1 MADTTV
7 TVQETRRQP
16 FVWRATDLFWVAGA
30 ILMLIGAWGMWQRL
44 TGGLGPTA
52 LGSYVPWGLWV
63 GFYDYL
69 VWLEVGSL
77 LVFTTLLYLVG
88 ARAMTPMK
96 PLVLFT
102 GFIVL
107 VMALLVVFLD
117 LGQAFRFWRV
127 LVNPEFSSMIAVMVW
142 LHLLYLLVLLAELAL
157 VMGVGSFGENTRER
171 WLKILA
177 FVSLPM
183 GLALILV
190 SGSVFGVVAARPLWN
205 TSALPV
211 MFLVS
216 AIAAGSA
223 LLLLLTVLF
232 WPNKEEAAYQ
242 ENVARLARLTGW
254 LLLAGVFAAGIIG
267 LTSLYQGGNPMRT
280 EAIMLILTGPFWWS
294 FWLVH
299 VLLGVFVPVLLLFQ
313 RGEQPRWAGI
323 AALLSVVT
331 FVAVTLNVVIPTL
344 ATPELEG
351 LAGAFVHDK
360 LNFNYVPNLVEWLVI
375 LFVVGLGGMLY
386 GLGLRFLPVLRS
398 AKEEA

>member
-1 MADTTV
+1 MAETTV
-7 TVQETRRQP
+7 PSQETRRQP
-16 FVWRATDLFWVAGA
+16 FVWRATDLFWVAG
-30 ILMLIGAWGMWQRL
+30 IVLMLAGAWGLWQRL
-44 TGGLGPTA
+44 ADGLGPTA
-52 LGSYVPWGLWV
+52 LSSYVPWGLWV
-63 GFYDYL
+63 GFYDFL

-77 LVFTTLLYLVG
+77 LVFTTLLYLGRVK
-88 ARAMTPMK
+88 ALAPMK
-96 PLVLFT
+96 PVVLFT
-102 GFIVL
+102 GFVVL

-117 LGQAFRFWRV
+117 LGQAFRFWHV
-127 LVNPEFSSMIAVMVW
+127 LIFPVFTSMITLMVW
-142 LHLLYLLVLLAELAL
+142 LHLLYLLVLLAELVL
-157 VMGVGSFGENTRER
+157 SLGVGSLSETSRER

-177 FVSLPM
+177 VLSLPM

-190 SGSVFGVVAARPLWN
+190 SGSVFGVVAARPLWS

-232 WPNKEEAAYQ
+232 WPNKDEPAYKA
-242 ENVARLARLTGW
+242 NVARLARLTGW
-254 LLLAGVFAAGIIG
+254 LLLAGIFAAGIIG

-313 RGEQPRWAGI
+313 RGEQPKWAGI

-351 LAGAFVHDK
+351 LASAFVHGK
-360 LNFNYVPNLVEWLVI
+360 LSFNYVPNLVEWLVI
-375 LFVVGLGGMLY
+375 LFVVGLGGALY
-386 GLGLRFLPVLRS
+386 GLGLRLLPVLGRT
-398 AKEEA
+398 KEAG

>member
-1 MADTTV
+1 MADTTL

-16 FVWRATDLFWVAGA
+16 FVWRLTDLFWVAGA

-44 TGGLGPTA
+44 AGGLGPTA

-77 LVFTTLLYLVG
+77 LVFTTLLYLVRVK
-88 ARAMTPMK
+88 ALAPMK
-96 PLVLFT
+96 PVVLLT
-102 GFIVL
+102 GFVVL

-117 LGQAFRFWRV
+117 LGQAFRFWHV
-127 LVNPEFSSMIAVMVW
+127 LVYPVFTSMITLMVW

-157 VMGVGSFGENTRER
+157 VLGIGSFGEPMRER

-177 FVSLPM
+177 LLSLPM

-232 WPNKEEAAYQ
+232 WPQKEEPAYRQ
-242 ENVARLARLTGW
+242 NIARLARLTAW
-254 LLLAGVFAAGIIG
+254 LLLAGIFAAGVIG
-267 LTSLYQGGNPMRT
+267 LTSLYQGGSPART

-294 FWLVH
+294 FWLIH
-299 VLLGVFVPVLLLFQ
+299 VLLGVFVPVLLLFL

-351 LAGAFVHDK
+351 LATAFVHSK
-360 LNFNYVPNLVEWLVI
+360 LHFNYVPNLVEWLVI
-375 LFVVGLGGMLY
+375 LFVVGLGGVLY
-386 GLGLRFLPVLRS
+386 GLGLRFLPVLAQ
-398 AKEEA
+398 AKEEG

>member
-1 MADTTV
+1 MAETTV
-7 TVQETRRQP
+7 TSQETRRQP
-16 FVWRATDLFWVAGA
+16 FVWRITDLFWVAGA
-30 ILMLIGAWGMWQRL
+30 ILMLIGAWGLWQRL

-77 LVFTTLLYLVG
+77 LVFTTLLYLV
-88 ARAMTPMK
+88 RAKALAPMK
-96 PLVLFT
+96 PVVLFT
-102 GFIVL
+102 GFVVL
-107 VMALLVVFLD
+107 VMALLLVFLD
-117 LGQAFRFWRV
+117 LGQAFRFWHV
-127 LVNPEFSSMIAVMVW
+127 LIYPVFTSMITLMVW
-142 LHLLYLLVLLAELAL
+142 LHLLYLLVLLAELGL
-157 VMGVGSFGENTRER
+157 VLGAGSLSETSRER
-171 WLKILA
+171 WLKTLA
-177 FVSLPM
+177 VLSLPM

-190 SGSVFGVVAARPLWN
+190 SGSVFGVVAARPLWS

-232 WPNKEEAAYQ
+232 WPNKEEPAYK

-254 LLLAGVFAAGIIG
+254 LLLAGIFAAGIIG

-280 EAIMLILTGPFWWS
+280 EAIMLILTGPYWWS

-331 FVAVTLNVVIPTL
+331 FVVVTLNVVIPTL

-351 LAGAFVHDK
+351 LASAFVHGK
-360 LNFNYVPNLVEWLVI
+360 LDFNYAPNLVEWLVI
-375 LFVVGLGGMLY
+375 LFVVGLGGVLY
-386 GLGLRFLPVLRS
+386 GLGLRFLPVLGS
-398 AKEEA
+398 VKEEG